1 MDQNLAESA
10 ARRLK
15 IAVEQVVREELELS
29 LLKGL
34 FESGIGAAL
43 VFKGGTALRLAFGSP
58 RFSDDLDFSASSAV
72 PEAAFRTAARAA
84 LKDMPEA
91 ILVEALAKR
100 FTLFALYRFDV
111 SYIARPFSIKVEVST
126 AAGAPGFARGSTS
139 AVLAR
144 ENKPRASGEPKARPL
159 TREKSRSQA
168 DESELRL
175 LSSEV
180 TNLTILARV
189 ATLERAL
196 EDKKAAFAARRQPR
210 DLYDLWF
217 ISQKL
222 GLPFRV
228 DLAGSDPMIIRRELR
243 KYLPRTHWSVIDQWT
258 G

>member
-1 MDQNLAESA
+1 MDQNLAESLA
-10 ARRLK
+10 ERLK

-29 LLKGL
+29 LLKSF
-34 FESGIGAAL
+34 FESGIGKAL

-58 RFSDDLDFSASSAV
+58 RFSDDLDFSASSAIA
-72 PEAAFRTAARAA
+72 EAAFQTAARAA
-84 LKDMPEA
+84 LKGLPEA
-91 ILVEALAKR
+91 TLVEALAKR

-111 SYIARPFSIKVEVST
+111 PYIARPFSLKVEVSI
-126 AAGAPGFARGSTS
+126 
-139 AVLAR
+139 R
-144 ENKPRASGEPKARPL
+144 EE
-159 TREKSRSQA
+159 SRRHA

-175 LSSEV
+175 LSSEI
-180 TNLTILARV
+180 TNLTVLARV

-222 GLPFRV
+222 GLPFQV
-228 DLAGSDPMIIRRELR
+228 DLAGSDLRIVRRELR

>member
-1 MDQNLAESA
+1 MDQNLAESLA
-10 ARRLK
+10 ARLK

-29 LLKGL
+29 LLKSF
-34 FESGIGAAL
+34 FESGIGKAL

-58 RFSDDLDFSASSAV
+58 RFSDDLDFSASSAI
-72 PEAAFRTAARAA
+72 PEAAFREAAGEA
-84 LKDMPEA
+84 LKSVPEA
-91 ILVEALAKR
+91 TLVEALAKR
-100 FTLFALYRFDV
+100 FTLFSLYRFDV
-111 SYIARPFSIKVEVST
+111 PYIGRPFSIKIEVST
-126 AAGAPGFARGSTS
+126 REESRRQAGAS
-139 AVLAR
+139 
-144 ENKPRASGEPKARPL
+144 
-159 TREKSRSQA
+159 
-168 DESELRL
+168 ESELRL

-180 TNLTILARV
+180 TNLTVLARV

-222 GLPFRV
+222 GRPFQAN
-228 DLAGSDPMIIRRELR
+228 LAGFDPRIVRRELR

>member
-10 ARRLK
+10 AKRLK
-15 IAVEQVVREELELS
+15 IAVEQVVREEFELS

-72 PEAAFRTAARAA
+72 PEPAFRTAARAA
-84 LKDMPEA
+84 LKGLPEA
-91 ILVEALAKR
+91 TLVEALAKR
-100 FTLFALYRFDV
+100 FTLFALFRFDV
-111 SYIARPFSIKVEVST
+111 PYIARPFSIKVEVST
-126 AAGAPGFARGSTS
+126 
-139 AVLAR
+139 R
-144 ENKPRASGEPKARPL
+144 E
-159 TREKSRSQA
+159 TSRSQA
-168 DESELRL
+168 DESDIRL
-175 LSSEV
+175 LSSEI
-180 TNLTILARV
+180 TNITVLARV

-196 EDKKAAFAARRQPR
+196 KDKRAAFAARRQPR

-222 GLPFRV
+222 GLPFKA
-228 DLAGSDPMIIRRELR
+228 DLAGSDPLIVRRELR

-258 G
+258 E

>member
-1 MDQNLAESA
+1 MDQNLAESLA
-10 ARRLK
+10 ARLK

-29 LLKGL
+29 LLKSL
-34 FESGIGAAL
+34 FESGIGKAL
-43 VFKGGTALRLAFGSP
+43 VFKGETALRLVFGSP

-84 LKDMPEA
+84 LKGLPEA
-91 ILVEALAKR
+91 TLVEALAKR

-111 SYIARPFSIKVEVST
+111 PYIARPFSIKVEVST
-126 AAGAPGFARGSTS
+126 REESRRQAG
-139 AVLAR
+139 
-144 ENKPRASGEPKARPL
+144 
-159 TREKSRSQA
+159 
-168 DESELRL
+168 ESELRL

-180 TNLTILARV
+180 TNLTVLARV

-222 GLPFRV
+222 GLPFQA
-228 DLAGSDPMIIRRELR
+228 DLAGSDPRIVRRELR

>member
-84 LKDMPEA
+84 LKGLPEA
-91 ILVEALAKR
+91 TLVEALAKR

-111 SYIARPFSIKVEVST
+111 PYIARPFSIKVEVS
-126 AAGAPGFARGSTS
+126 
-139 AVLAR
+139 
-144 ENKPRASGEPKARPL
+144 

-222 GLPFRV
+222 GLPFKA
-228 DLAGSDPMIIRRELR
+228 DLAGFDPRIVRRELR

>member
-10 ARRLK
+10 AKRLK

-29 LLKGL
+29 LLRSL
-34 FESGIGAAL
+34 FESGIGTAL

-72 PEAAFRTAARAA
+72 PEAAFRTAAREA
-84 LKDMPEA
+84 LKGLPEGT
-91 ILVEALAKR
+91 LVEALAKR
-100 FTLFALYRFDV
+100 FTLFALYKFDV
-111 SYIARPFSIKVEVST
+111 PYIARPFSIKIEVST
-126 AAGAPGFARGSTS
+126 
-139 AVLAR
+139 R
-144 ENKPRASGEPKARPL
+144 EE
-159 TREKSRSQA
+159 SRRQA
-168 DESELRL
+168 CESELRL

-180 TNLTILARV
+180 TNLTVLARV

-196 EDKKAAFAARRQPR
+196 QDKKAAFTARRQPR

-222 GLPFRV
+222 GRPFQA
-228 DLAGSDPMIIRRELR
+228 DLTGSDPMIIRRELR

-258 G
+258 E

>member
-1 MDQNLAESA
+1 MDQNLAESLA
-10 ARRLK
+10 ARLE
-15 IAVEQVVREELELS
+15 IAVEQVVREEFEIS
-29 LLKGL
+29 LLKSL
-34 FESGIGAAL
+34 FESGIGKAL

-58 RFSDDLDFSASSAV
+58 RFSDDLDFSASSVV

-84 LKDMPEA
+84 LKGLPEA

-100 FTLFALYRFDV
+100 FTLFALYKFDV
-111 SYIARPFSIKVEVST
+111 PYIARPFSIKVEVSIREESRRQ
-126 AAGAPGFARGSTS
+126 AG
-139 AVLAR
+139 
-144 ENKPRASGEPKARPL
+144 
-159 TREKSRSQA
+159 
-168 DESELRL
+168 ESELRL
-175 LSSEV
+175 LSSAA
-180 TNLTILARV
+180 TNLTVLARV

-222 GLPFRV
+222 GLPFQVNR
-228 DLAGSDPMIIRRELR
+228 AGSDPRIVKRELR

>member
-1 MDQNLAESA
+1 MDQNIAESA
-10 ARRLK
+10 AKRLK

-29 LLKGL
+29 LLKSL
-34 FESGIGAAL
+34 FESGIGKAL

-58 RFSDDLDFSASSAV
+58 RFSDDLDFSASSAI

-84 LKDMPEA
+84 LKGLPEA
-91 ILVEALAKR
+91 TLVEALAKR

-111 SYIARPFSIKVEVST
+111 PYIARPFSIKVEVST
-126 AAGAPGFARGSTS
+126 
-139 AVLAR
+139 R
-144 ENKPRASGEPKARPL
+144 EE
-159 TREKSRSQA
+159 SRRQA

-180 TNLTILARV
+180 TNLTVLARV

-222 GLPFRV
+222 GLPFQA
-228 DLAGSDPMIIRRELR
+228 DLAGSDPRIVRRELR

>member
-1 MDQNLAESA
+1 MDRNLAESLA
-10 ARRLK
+10 ARLK

-29 LLKGL
+29 LLKSL
-34 FESGIGAAL
+34 FESGIGKVL

-72 PEAAFRTAARAA
+72 PEAAFRTAARAT
-84 LKDMPEA
+84 LKGLPEA
-91 ILVEALAKR
+91 TLVEALAKR
-100 FTLFALYRFDV
+100 FTLFALYRFNV
-111 SYIARPFSIKVEVST
+111 PYIARPFSMKVEVST
-126 AAGAPGFARGSTS
+126 
-139 AVLAR
+139 R
-144 ENKPRASGEPKARPL
+144 EE
-159 TREKSRSQA
+159 SRRQA

-175 LSSEV
+175 LSSEI
-180 TNLTILARV
+180 TNLTVLARV

-222 GLPFRV
+222 GLPFKA
-228 DLAGSDPMIIRRELR
+228 DLAGSDPRIVRRELR

>member
-1 MDQNLAESA
+1 MDQNLVESLAE
-10 ARRLK
+10 RLK
-15 IAVEQVVREELELS
+15 IAVEQVVREEFELS
-29 LLKGL
+29 LLKSL
-34 FESGIGAAL
+34 FESGIGKAL

-84 LKDMPEA
+84 LKGLPEA
-91 ILVEALAKR
+91 TLVDALAKR

-111 SYIARPFSIKVEVST
+111 PYIARPFSIKVEVSSREESRRQ
-126 AAGAPGFARGSTS
+126 AG
-139 AVLAR
+139 
-144 ENKPRASGEPKARPL
+144 
-159 TREKSRSQA
+159 
-168 DESELRL
+168 ESELRL
-175 LSSEV
+175 LSSEI
-180 TNLTILARV
+180 TNLTVLARV

-222 GLPFRV
+222 GLPFKA
-228 DLAGSDPMIIRRELR
+228 DLAGFDPRIVRRELR